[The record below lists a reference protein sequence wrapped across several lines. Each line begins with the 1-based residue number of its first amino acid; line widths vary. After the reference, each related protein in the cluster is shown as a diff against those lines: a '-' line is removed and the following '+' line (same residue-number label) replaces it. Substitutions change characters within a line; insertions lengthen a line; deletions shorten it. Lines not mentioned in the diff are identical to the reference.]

1 MVNGGIPGWLK
12 PRSIVLLCCVAI
24 FVLIVVGF
32 LVFIAKVPR
41 LVEAPSRVTDAIV
54 VLTGGS
60 ERIVTGLDLLESG
73 WARKMF
79 VSGVSTTV
87 DLDELLAVVDRT
99 PSSVRGDL
107 EVGHEA
113 RDTLGNAIETAKWLE
128 QNQFNSIRLVTA
140 GYHMPR
146 SLKEFFRLMPDAE
159 IVPHPV
165 FPSHVHLDHWWMWS
179 GSTILLLNE
188 YAKFLVS
195 YCRIFFDSV
204 ISIKK

>member
-1 MVNGGIPGWLK
+1 MVNGRTPGWLK
-12 PRSIVLLCCVAI
+12 PHRIVLLCCVAI
-24 FVLIVVGF
+24 FVLTVVGF

-87 DLDELLAVVDRT
+87 DLEELLAVVDRT

-113 RDTLGNAIETAKWLE
+113 RDTLGNAIETAEWME
-128 QNQFNSIRLVTA
+128 ENQFDSIRLVTA

-146 SLKEFFRLMPDAE
+146 SLKEFSRLMPDAE

-165 FPSHVHLDHWWMWS
+165 FPPHVHLDNWWMWS

-195 YCRIFFDSV
+195 YCAYFWI
-204 ISIKK
+204 